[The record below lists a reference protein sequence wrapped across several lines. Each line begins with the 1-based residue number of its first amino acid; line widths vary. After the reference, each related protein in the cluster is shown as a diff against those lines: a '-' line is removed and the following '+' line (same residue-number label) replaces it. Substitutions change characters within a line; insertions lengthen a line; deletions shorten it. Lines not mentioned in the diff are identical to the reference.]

1 MRTTSVLAGL
11 GAAAVLLPAGAATAQ
26 AAPLAAI
33 DRVGFVASGPALS
46 GDRVAYGVGTSF
58 ATRFDLLG
66 ATLGRGGP
74 ATLFSATPSRKG
86 EMLNGGVV
94 AASPT
99 RTAFTFDRIGS
110 DAETPSSQQ
119 VFSGGPTGPFAATAG
134 AADGST
140 VVDEV
145 DLSGDV
151 QLTIERTSSG
161 TKAVVRDLA
170 VGPAP
175 AKEYPGVIEAR
186 IAGDLVALARRTS
199 DTVTRVTVTNW
210 RTGADLYV
218 VDVPTTAPYGFG
230 FGLDVQEDGTVAV
243 RAANPASTG
252 SRPKVDV
259 AWASAAEPT
268 LHPVAQDVGTLVLR
282 IDDGTILFERAHGTA
297 RRELAV
303 ADLTGTVRAAS
314 FPVGFVR
321 GADLDG
327 GRLAFATTTCVYA
340 GDVPATAPAFAP
352 AGTCPQTSL
361 QFRTVATRTRGRV
374 QVKLTCE
381 MASSRGCA
389 GRITLQT
396 PKAKGRKVVSLG
408 TRGYTQPAGS
418 TRTYT
423 VRLSSAGLRT
433 FRGRVGSRRRTAIID
448 VLARATDDAGLMS
461 STRRDALVR
470 LK

>member
-74 ATLFSATPSRKG
+74 ATLFSTTPSRKG

-145 DLSGDV
+145 
-151 QLTIERTSSG
+151 
-161 TKAVVRDLA
+161 DLA

-303 ADLTGTVRAAS
+303 ADLAGTVRAAS

-340 GDVPATAPAFAP
+340 GDVPAAAPAFAP
-352 AGTCPQTSL
+352 AGTCPQASL

-408 TRGYTQPAGS
+408 TRGFTQPAGS

-433 FRGRVGSRRRTAIID
+433 IRGRVGSRRRTAIID
-448 VLARATDDAGLMS
+448 VLARATDDAGLTS